1 MAFGNI
7 KKVHFIGIA
16 GKGMSATAL
25 LLRQLGCKISGSDDG
40 FYPPVSDYLARA
52 KIPFSKGY
60 KKEHIPP
67 DADIIVIGKNTNLSL
82 EKNEEVR
89 AAFASGK
96 PVRSFPDILE
106 ELIEGID
113 TIVVAGSYG
122 KSTCTA
128 LLAWCLTHAGKDP
141 SYFIGEV
148 TNGFDAY
155 AHLGK
160 GGVFVIE
167 GDEYPSAN
175 WDERS
180 KFLHYRPK
188 NILLTSATHDHVNIF
203 PTHESYMTP
212 FRALLNLLPA
222 DGVLIANQNE
232 KFARGLAEHYRGK
245 KIFYA
250 VEGATWHADHVVYG
264 NKTTLDLMREKQ
276 KIAALSTTLLGAHNI
291 ENIVGVSAMLLE
303 KQLLAPSELVD
314 GIASFQGVKRRL
326 DRKSDKTSIPIF
338 EGFGS
343 SYEKARSAISAIQKH
358 FPYQRLMVV
367 FEPHTFSWRNR
378 NALTWYDDV
387 FQGASKVFIYEPAVQ
402 GAGTHEQLSQ
412 DEIVA
417 RVKKAGFDAEALQE
431 PMAALA
437 HIDRSLDK
445 NDVVLLLTSGNL
457 GGLIES
463 IPQLAEKKFPL
474 R

>member
-40 FYPPVSDYLARA
+40 FYPPVSDYLVRA
-52 KIPFSKGY
+52 QIPFSKGY

-67 DADIIVIGKNTNLSL
+67 DADIFVVGKNANLVP

-96 PVRSFPDILE
+96 AVRSFPDILE
-106 ELIEGID
+106 ELTNGID

-128 LLAWCLTHAGKDP
+128 LLAWCLKHAGKDP

-160 GGVFVIE
+160 GNVFVLE

-180 KFLHYRPK
+180 KFLHYRPR
-188 NILLTSATHDHVNIF
+188 NILLTSATHDHVNVF
-203 PTHESYMTP
+203 PTHESYLTP
-212 FRALLNLLPA
+212 FRALLKLLPS
-222 DGVLIANQNE
+222 DGLLIANQSE
-232 KFARGLAEHYRGK
+232 QFARALAEGHAGSK
-245 KIFYA
+245 GFYGA
-250 VEGATWHADHVVYG
+250 EGATWQAEQVVYG
-264 NKTTLDLMREKQ
+264 DKTTFDLMRERQ
-276 KIAALSTTLLGAHNI
+276 KVTALSTTLLGAHNI

-303 KQLLAPSELVD
+303 RKLLTPNELAG

-343 SYEKARSAISAIQKH
+343 SYEKARSAISAIQMH
-358 FPYQRLMVV
+358 FPRQRLMVV

-378 NALTWYDDV
+378 NALAWYDDV
-387 FQGASKVFIYEPAVQ
+387 FKGASKIFIYEPAAQ

-412 DEIVA
+412 EEIIA
-417 RVKKAGFDAEALQE
+417 RVKQAGFDAETLQE
-431 PMAALA
+431 PAAALA
-437 HIDRSLDK
+437 HIDRCLEK

-457 GGLIES
+457 GGLIET
-463 IPQLAEKKFPL
+463 IPRLAEKKYPL
-474 R
+474 P